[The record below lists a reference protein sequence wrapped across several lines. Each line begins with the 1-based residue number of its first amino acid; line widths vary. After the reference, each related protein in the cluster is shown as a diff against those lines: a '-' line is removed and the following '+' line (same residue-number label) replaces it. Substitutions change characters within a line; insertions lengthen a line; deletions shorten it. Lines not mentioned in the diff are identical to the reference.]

1 MSRIKT
7 KMRTKMKN
15 NKIIWISALI
25 AVLILGLIWADRSGY
40 FDKGGEVIKTDT
52 VFSTKTDTLWRDTI
66 IVREK
71 PVEKKVV
78 EVRRDT
84 VLTTGGDTLTLV
96 TEHKTYQE
104 RLISEKDTADLEI
117 YTTGIETSLDSLKM
131 RLRTHTEVVTNT
143 VEITKYI
150 EKKRKF
156 LDRFHFTPNVSAG
169 YGIFTRKPDIYVGI
183 GVGFE
188 L

>member
-7 KMRTKMKN
+7 KMKTRMKN
-15 NKIIWISALI
+15 NKIIWVSALI
-25 AVLILGLIWADRSGY
+25 AVLIIGLIWADSRG
-40 FDKGGEVIKTDT
+40 FFTKGGQVIETDTVMVSDTLYLRDTVTVSHPVPYVVTKVKTDT
-52 VFSTKTDTLWRDTI
+52 VYDHSGNEVQLITETKKYEENIIQDHDTATVKAQITGINAELDTI
-66 IVREK
+66 S
-71 PVEKKVV
+71 VV
-78 EVRRDT
+78 FNRRT
-84 VLTTGGDTLTLV
+84 
-96 TEHKTYQE
+96 
-104 RLISEKDTADLEI
+104 
-117 YTTGIETSLDSLKM
+117 
-131 RLRTHTEVVTNT
+131 VTNT

-150 EKKRKF
+150 QKKRKF

>member
-1 MSRIKT
+1 MK
-7 KMRTKMKN
+7 TKMKN
-15 NKIIWISALI
+15 NNIIWVSALI

-66 IVREK
+66 IVREQ

-84 VLTTGGDTLTLV
+84 VFTPGGDTLTLV
-96 TEHKTYQE
+96 TEHKTYEE
-104 RLISEKDTADLEI
+104 RFINHKDTADVAV
-117 YTTGIETSLDSLKM
+117 YTTGINTEVDSIALRLK
-131 RLRTHTEVVTNT
+131 THTEIITNT

-150 EKKRKF
+150 QKKRKF
-156 LDRFHFTPNVSAG
+156 LDRFVVVPNVSAG

>member
-1 MSRIKT
+1 MKIR
-7 KMRTKMKN
+7 MKN
-15 NKIIWISALI
+15 NNIIWVSALI
-25 AVLILGLIWADRSGY
+25 AVLIIGLIWADSRG
-40 FDKGGEVIKTDT
+40 FFTKGGQVIRTDTVMVSDTLYLRDTVTVSHPVPYLVTKVKTDT
-52 VFSTKTDTLWRDTI
+52 VYT
-66 IVREK
+66 
-71 PVEKKVV
+71 PA
-78 EVRRDT
+78 
-84 VLTTGGDTLTLV
+84 GDTLQLV
-96 TEHKTYQE
+96 TETKKYEENIIQDH
-104 RLISEKDTADLEI
+104 DTATVKAQI
-117 YTTGIETSLDSLKM
+117 TGINAELDTISVM
-131 RLRTHTEVVTNT
+131 FNRRTVTNT

>member
-1 MSRIKT
+1 
-7 KMRTKMKN
+7 MKN
-15 NKIIWISALI
+15 KLIWISALL
-25 AVLILGLIWADRSGY
+25 AVLIFALLWADRSGY
-40 FDKGGEVIKTDT
+40 FDNGGQCIQTDT
-52 VFSTKTDTLWRDTI
+52 IKVTERDTVWLDTVI
-66 IVREK
+66 IKEK
-71 PVEKKVV
+71 PVEKKIV

-84 VLTTGGDTLTLV
+84 VYLKNGDTLTLV

-104 RLISEKDTADLEI
+104 RLVSGKDTADI
-117 YTTGIETSLDSLKM
+117 QVYTTGINTSLDSLKM
-131 RLRTHTEVVTNT
+131 RLKTHTEIVTNT

-156 LDRFHFTPNVSAG
+156 LDRFVIVPNISVG
-169 YGIFTRKPDIYVGI
+169 YGIIGKKPDIYVGI

>member
-1 MSRIKT
+1 MK
-7 KMRTKMKN
+7 TKMKN
-15 NKIIWISALI
+15 NNIIWVSALI
-25 AVLILGLIWADRSGY
+25 AVLILGLIWADSRG
-40 FDKGGEVIKTDT
+40 FFTKGGKVIGTDT
-52 VFSTKTDTLWRDTI
+52 VMVLKTDTLWRDTTI
-66 IVREK
+66 IKEK

-84 VLTTGGDTLTLV
+84 VFTPGGDTLTLV
-96 TEHKTYQE
+96 TEHKTYEE
-104 RLISEKDTADLEI
+104 RFISQKDTADVAV
-117 YTTGIETSLDSLKM
+117 YTTGINTEVDSIALRLK
-131 RLRTHTEVVTNT
+131 THTEIVTNT

>member
-1 MSRIKT
+1 MKMKT
-7 KMRTKMKN
+7 RMKN
-15 NKIIWISALI
+15 NTLIWISALA
-25 AVLILGLIWADRSGY
+25 AVLILGLLWADRSGY
-40 FDKGGEVIKTDT
+40 FHKGGEVIKIDT

-84 VLTTGGDTLTLV
+84 VFTPGGDTLTLV

-104 RLISEKDTADLEI
+104 RFVNQKDTADVAV
-117 YTTGIETSLDSLKM
+117 YTTGINTEVDSIAIKLN
-131 RLRTHTEVVTNT
+131 THTEIVTNT
-143 VEITKYI
+143 VEITKYV
-150 EKKRKF
+150 EKKRKL
-156 LDRFHFTPNVSAG
+156 LDRFKIVPNVSAG
-169 YGIFTRKPDIYVGI
+169 YGIFTKKVDIYAGI
-183 GVGFE
+183 GVGIE

>member
-1 MSRIKT
+1 MK
-7 KMRTKMKN
+7 TKMKN

-25 AVLILGLIWADRSGY
+25 AVLILGLLWADRSGY

-84 VLTTGGDTLTLV
+84 VFTPGGDTLTLV
-96 TEHKTYQE
+96 TEHKTYEE
-104 RLISEKDTADLEI
+104 RFISHKDTADVAV
-117 YTTGIETSLDSLKM
+117 YTTGINTEVDSIALRLK
-131 RLRTHTEVVTNT
+131 THTEIITNT

-156 LDRFHFTPNVSAG
+156 LDRFYFAPNVSAG

>member
-1 MSRIKT
+1 MK
-7 KMRTKMKN
+7 TKMKN
-15 NKIIWISALI
+15 NKIIWVSALLS
-25 AVLILGLIWADRSGY
+25 VLIFALLWADRSGY

-84 VLTTGGDTLTLV
+84 VFTPGGDTLTLV
-96 TEHKTYQE
+96 TEHKTYEE
-104 RLISEKDTADLEI
+104 RFISHKDTADVAV
-117 YTTGIETSLDSLKM
+117 YTTGIN
-131 RLRTHTEVVTNT
+131 TEVDSIAIKLKTYTEIITNT

-150 EKKRKF
+150 QKKRKF

>member
-1 MSRIKT
+1 
-7 KMRTKMKN
+7 MKN
-15 NKIIWISALI
+15 KVIIASLI
-25 AVLILGLIWADRSGY
+25 VSVVILGLIWADRSGY
-40 FDKGGEVIKTDT
+40 FDKGGEVIKIDT

-84 VLTTGGDTLTLV
+84 VFTPGGDTLTLV
-96 TEHKTYQE
+96 TEHKTYEE
-104 RLISEKDTADLEI
+104 RFINHKDTADVAV
-117 YTTGIETSLDSLKM
+117 YTTGINTEVDSIALRLK
-131 RLRTHTEVVTNT
+131 THTEVITNT

-150 EKKRKF
+150 QKKRKF
-156 LDRFHFTPNVSAG
+156 LDRFVIVPNVSAG
-169 YGIFTRKPDIYVGI
+169 YGLVNRNFDVYVGL